1 MVIAIVAAPRVSVK
15 VNKHYLTTV
24 DQAKEKIIS
33 L

>member
-1 MVIAIVAAPRVSVK
+1 MVIAIVAAHRLGIK